1 MKMQYGYEQYKEQY
15 KEQSINSMTKGEQ
28 LILLFD
34 EVVKS
39 LVKTEIAI
47 NEDNYE
53 LLDSSI
59 QKATDIIR
67 YLIEILDMSIP
78 ISQDL
83 YRMYDFFLYEFSRIK
98 AGRKVET
105 VLEVKDMVVDMRD
118 AFKEANKIAQTK

>member
-1 MKMQYGYEQYKEQY
+1 MAMKMQYGYEQY

-39 LVKTEIAI
+39 LIKSEIAI
-47 NEDNYE
+47 NEKNYE
-53 LLDSSI
+53 LLDASI

-67 YLIEILDMSIP
+67 YLIEILDRSIP

-98 AGRKVET
+98 AGRRVET
-105 VLEVKDMVVDMRD
+105 VLEVKEMVVDMRD
-118 AFKEANKIAQTK
+118 AFKEANKIVQTK

>member
-1 MKMQYGYEQYKEQY
+1 MKMQYGYEQYKER
-15 KEQSINSMTKGEQ
+15 SINSMTKGEQ

-47 NEDNYE
+47 NENNYE
-53 LLDSSI
+53 LLDASI

-67 YLIEILDMSIP
+67 YLIDILDMSIP

-105 VLEVKDMVVDMRD
+105 VLEVKEMVVDMRD

>member
-1 MKMQYGYEQYKEQY
+1 MKMQYGYEQY

-39 LVKTEIAI
+39 LIKTEIAI
-47 NEDNYE
+47 NENNYE
-53 LLDSSI
+53 LLDASI

-67 YLIEILDMSIP
+67 YLIEILDRSIP

-105 VLEVKDMVVDMRD
+105 VLEVKEMVVDMRD

>member
-1 MKMQYGYEQYKEQY
+1 MKMQYGYEQY

-39 LVKTEIAI
+39 LIKSEIAI
-47 NEDNYE
+47 NENNYE
-53 LLDSSI
+53 LLDTSI

-67 YLIEILDMSIP
+67 YLIEILDRSIP

>member
-1 MKMQYGYEQYKEQY
+1 MKMQYGYEQY

-39 LVKTEIAI
+39 LIKSEIAI
-47 NEDNYE
+47 NEKNYE
-53 LLDSSI
+53 LLDASI

-67 YLIEILDMSIP
+67 YLIEILDRSIP

-98 AGRKVET
+98 AGRRVET
-105 VLEVKDMVVDMRD
+105 VLEVKEMVVDMRD
-118 AFKEANKIAQTK
+118 AFKEANKIVQTK

>member
-1 MKMQYGYEQYKEQY
+1 MKMQYGYEQYKER
-15 KEQSINSMTKGEQ
+15 SINSMTKGEQ

-53 LLDSSI
+53 LLDTSI

-67 YLIEILDMSIP
+67 YLIDILDMSIP

-105 VLEVKDMVVDMRD
+105 VLEVKEMVVDMRD

>member
-1 MKMQYGYEQYKEQY
+1 MQYGYEQYKER
-15 KEQSINSMTKGEQ
+15 SINSMTKGEQ

-53 LLDSSI
+53 LLDTSI

-67 YLIEILDMSIP
+67 YLIDILDRSIP
-78 ISQDL
+78 ISEDL
-83 YRMYDFFLYEFSRIK
+83 YKMYDFFLYEFSRIK
-98 AGRKVET
+98 AGRKVEI
-105 VLEVKDMVVDMRD
+105 VLEVKEMVVDMRD